1 MKKITSYISILISFF
16 SFSQT
21 LDPTFGS
28 NGGIVL
34 GQYSTSKSNDK
45 LTTASLQSDG
55 KVILIGNSDS
65 SGFITRVSVSGIL
78 DTSFNNYGFRF
89 FSNVL
94 EALVIQSDNKILVGG
109 GSFVTRLNSD
119 GTIDST
125 FNNLGYVSLS
135 INGSSLVIK
144 NLSLLSNG
152 KIIATGYVS
161 NGSNRDFAIVK
172 LNSDGTLDSSFDL
185 DGKAILQLPDSNDYL
200 FATGLQ
206 SDGKIVVAGLRI
218 NITDSSTDYII
229 SRFNSIGS
237 LDTSFGI
244 NGIVISQTGIQ
255 SLDFQSDGKIIT
267 AGVNTSS
274 VSNSSISQTTTNLYV
289 NRYNLNGTQDSSF
302 SIIKNN
308 YRSSNIYQKPN
319 IKCLSSGKILL
330 SGSYFNSANGD
341 KLFAINQFNSD
352 GSVDSSFSSNG
363 TSYLGNGVG
372 NPLINSY
379 STFLIV
385 KPDGKLL
392 TGGTS
397 LSSVNKIEIVQTS
410 NSGVLDFI
418 YNLNLSQGTDNIA
431 KVIEQPNGKTIVMVT
446 SKINNNSTDK
456 TLLIRYNVNGTVDN
470 TFGNNS
476 NGVVDLGTG
485 FGYVFK
491 QQLDGKLLVAINQS
505 NINVNNGKIY
515 RITSDGILDTS
526 FGSGN
531 GIVNILNGEGEGQ
544 FVDDILFSSDGKIFI
559 VFDYWDVNNILSYG
573 VRKLNIDGTI
583 DSAYGVNG
591 MAAVTRFNFYSTT
604 EQEFPISFIINPDNS
619 IVVAGVL
626 YIPYVAGRTTGI
638 IKFNSLGQIDNSFGI
653 NGKKIIENYTPIKL
667 LSDTNSNLYLNS
679 SISGE
684 LTTTSKFSFNGVL
697 DANFGTNGII
707 TDSNY
712 FSEMLLQ
719 LDNKIIKAGKIN
731 SHFGITRY
739 NAIGTLDISFGIS
752 GYINT
757 PIYYNSNIN
766 DLLILNSGKL
776 LAAGNSFNGSNQVM
790 ALARYSNI
798 NLSLQDPLNDNN
810 TIKLYP
816 NPTSSKIFITSK
828 EYVSSYEI
836 YNTLGQKVK
845 EGSFNAVLE
854 QEELDVTALQ
864 NGLYILNFKG
874 EKVNKT
880 VKIIKQ

>member
-1 MKKITSYISILISFF
+1 MKKITLYLSILIPFF

-65 SGFITRVSVSGIL
+65 RGFIARVSVSGSL
-78 DTSFNNYGFRF
+78 DTSFNNYGFGF

-94 EALVIQSDNKILVGG
+94 EALVIQSNNKILVGG

-119 GTIDST
+119 GTNDST

-172 LNSDGTLDSSFDL
+172 LNSDGTLDTTFDL

-237 LDTSFGI
+237 LDTSFGV

-274 VSNSSISQTTTNLYV
+274 VSNASISEIPTNLYV
-289 NRYNLNGTQDSSF
+289 KRYNLNGTQDPSF
-302 SIIKNN
+302 SIIKAN
-308 YRSSNIYQKPN
+308 YRSSNVYQKPN
-319 IKCLSSGKILL
+319 VKCLSSGKILL
-330 SGSYFNSANGD
+330 SGSYFNSANGY
-341 KLFAINQFNSD
+341 KFYAINQFNSD
-352 GSVDSSFSSNG
+352 GSADSSFSSNG
-363 TSYLGNGVG
+363 TSYLGNG
-372 NPLINSY
+372 IFNSY
-379 STFLIV
+379 SSFLIV

-392 TGGTS
+392 TGGTRFNS
-397 LSSVNKIEIVQTS
+397 EFGLEIIQTT

-418 YNLNLSQGTDNIA
+418 FNLNLSQGTDNIT
-431 KVIEQPNGKTIVMVT
+431 KVIEQPNGKTIVMVS

-456 TLLIRYNVNGTVDN
+456 TLLIRYNVNGTVDT
-470 TFGNNS
+470 TFGINS
-476 NGVVDLGTG
+476 NGIVDLGTG
-485 FGYVFK
+485 FGYVLK
-491 QQLDGKLLVAINQS
+491 QQLDGKLIVAINQS
-505 NINVNNGKIY
+505 NININNGKIY
-515 RITSDGILDTS
+515 RITSDGILDNS

-531 GIVNILNGEGEGQ
+531 GLVNILNDEGEGQ
-544 FVDDILFSSDGKIFI
+544 FVDDILFGNDGKIFI
-559 VFDYWDVNNILSYG
+559 LFDYWDVNNVLSYG
-573 VRKLNIDGTI
+573 IRKLNIDGTI
-583 DSAYGVNG
+583 DSAYGLNG
-591 MAAVTRFNFYSTT
+591 MAVITRFNFYSTT
-604 EQEFPISFIINPDNS
+604 EEEFPISFIINPDNS

-626 YIPYVAGRTTGI
+626 YIPYVAGRSTGI
-638 IKFNSLGQIDNSFGI
+638 IKFNSLGQIDSSFGI
-653 NGKKIIENYTPIKL
+653 NGKKIIENNTPIKL
-667 LSDTNSNLYLNS
+667 LLDTNSNLYLNS
-679 SISGE
+679 SISGG
-684 LTTTSKFSFNGVL
+684 LTTTTKFSSNGVL
-697 DANFGTNGII
+697 DTNFGTNGIV

-712 FSEMLLQ
+712 YSEMVLQ

-739 NAIGTLDISFGIS
+739 NAIGTLDISFGTN

-766 DLLILNSGKL
+766 DLVILNSGKL

-790 ALARYSNI
+790 ALARYSNL
-798 NLSLQDPLNDNN
+798 NLSIQDLTNDNN

-816 NPTSSKIFITSK
+816 NPTTNFLYVSHPDLTSFQIQIVDMNRKQIHTGTIQK
-828 EYVSSYEI
+828 EIPLDVSSYTQGM
-836 YNTLGQKVK
+836 YL
-845 EGSFNAVLE
+845 
-854 QEELDVTALQ
+854 VTIEDTT
-864 NGLYILNFKG
+864 NHKKSTY
-874 EKVNKT
+874 
-880 VKIIKQ
+880 KIIKK